1 MRTLVMATLAA
12 TGIGLAS
19 TANVSALPI
28 SGSAVRDAASQA
40 SAVTD
45 VRYYYRYYYYR
56 PYYRHRYYYYRYW
69 RRY

>member
-19 TANVSALPI
+19 TANVSALAVN
-28 SGSAVRDAASQA
+28 GAAVRDAVSQT
-40 SAVTD
+40 SAATPA
-45 VRYYYRYYYYR
+45 RYYYYR
-56 PYYRHRYYYYRYW
+56 YHYRPYYRYHYYRYW

>member
-1 MRTLVMATLAA
+1 MATLAA

-28 SGSAVRDAASQA
+28 NGSAVRDAVSQTP
-40 SAVTD
+40 AVTPA
-45 VRYYYRYYYYR
+45 RYYYYR
-56 PYYRHRYYYYRYW
+56 YHYRPYYRYHYYRYW